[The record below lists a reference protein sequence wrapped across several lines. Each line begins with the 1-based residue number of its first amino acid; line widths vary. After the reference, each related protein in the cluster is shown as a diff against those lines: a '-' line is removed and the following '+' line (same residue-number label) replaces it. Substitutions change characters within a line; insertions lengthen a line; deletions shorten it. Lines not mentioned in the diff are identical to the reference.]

1 MANIKIKFDTKKLEK
16 DLNKALE
23 RKASQLK
30 DLLLILKYS
39 GYCASFNQW
48 LGGAQITLTP
58 EGINYFENEEEY
70 KKMRDKSSINI
81 NNLNA
86 NNSIITFGNVFDS
99 NFNIDNSYKK
109 INELINQHGADDKE
123 ELKQI
128 LDETKDYVDNI
139 LETKIVG
146 KNRALFTR
154 IGDHIKKHQ
163 WFYQAIVTFIGNT
176 IIKVMSGQ

>member
-1 MANIKIKFDTKKLEK
+1 MRVLTDTEKELLKILISKLDNNYTCIITYDMLPEYI
-16 DLNKALE
+16 
-23 RKASQLK
+23 ASQLK

-86 NNSIITFGNVFDS
+86 NNSIIT
-99 NFNIDNSYKK
+99 
-109 INELINQHGADDKE
+109 L
-123 ELKQI
+123 
-128 LDETKDYVDNI
+128 
-139 LETKIVG
+139 
-146 KNRALFTR
+146 
-154 IGDHIKKHQ
+154 
-163 WFYQAIVTFIGNT
+163 
-176 IIKVMSGQ
+176 